1 MYILYVC
8 MYVCM
13 YICIYVCMYV
23 HMYICMF
30 VNYNLKKMI
39 LVASSSTSNTHLI
52 AASSS
57 IAIAIAIAIAAAA
70 GGGGGGGALWKCLYG
85 GGDVGPQLVYRWRGA
100 VRKLFGLRIRV
111 NIVQRIHCLKNSR
124 LG

>member
-1 MYILYVC
+1 
-8 MYVCM
+8 
-13 YICIYVCMYV
+13 
-23 HMYICMF
+23 MF

-70 GGGGGGGALWKCLYG
+70 GGGGGGGGALWKCLYG

>member
-1 MYILYVC
+1 
-8 MYVCM
+8 
-13 YICIYVCMYV
+13 
-23 HMYICMF
+23 MF
-30 VNYNLKKMI
+30 VNYNLKEMI

-52 AASSS
+52 TASSS
-57 IAIAIAIAIAAAA
+57 ITAAAATATAAAAGGATAAAA

-85 GGDVGPQLVYRWRGA
+85 GGDVGPQLVHRRRGA

-111 NIVQRIHCLKNSR
+111 NIVQCIHGLKNIR